1 MISSSAYF
9 LVFHGSRD
17 PRTRLAASRLR
28 QLITI
33 KFKSKNILTKSKNIL
48 TRQNYVGRDVSV
60 LQPEMVTTLDLP
72 KIPLIE
78 VAALELAPLSLNES
92 LVKFTLKAYQ
102 KGFKQ
107 IKVLPLFLAPGVH
120 VREDIPSEIA
130 CAITQIN
137 NLNNQVTIE
146 LSPYLGKYSG
156 MIQLLSRK
164 FRELSGESRI
174 LLAHGSRLPTVERY
188 YQSLATELNAV
199 TAYWSIS
206 PSLAQQVIAQIAAGR
221 KKIAILPYFLFS
233 GRITQ
238 AIAKEVATLQAEH
251 PQVELILGQ
260 PLGATEALAEII
272 VEEVYQS

>member
-1 MISSSAYF
+1 MISSSAYL

-17 PRTRLAASRLR
+17 PRTQLAASRLG
-28 QLITI
+28 QLLTI
-33 KFKSKNILTKSKNIL
+33 KFKSKNILTKSKIIL
-48 TRQNYVGRDVSV
+48 TQQNYIGLDVSV
-60 LQPEMVTTLDLP
+60 PQPEMVTTLDLP

-137 NLNNQVTIE
+137 NQVTIE

-174 LLAHGSRLPTVERY
+174 LVAHGSRLPTVERY

-199 TAYWSIS
+199 TAYWSTS
-206 PSLAQQVIAQIAAGR
+206 PSLAQQVIAQIAAGQ